1 MFDKNILAKNIKK
14 YRKQQNISQN
24 DLAKALFISPQAV
37 SKWESAVTIP
47 DIENIYNV
55 SKILEVSID
64 TLLRDSSL
72 PKAMICVDGG
82 GSKTEFLL
90 FTQDGQIKDRLVL
103 GSSNPNVTSINESFS
118 VFKKGIDTIKNNC
131 YQLAGIYIGAAG
143 MRSGINGEIIL
154 KKLKQEYGNIPID
167 VKSDIFNVIASTSCE
182 GNCIALICGTGAVV
196 YANTDKGMKRFGGW
210 GYKLDTKG
218 SGYDIGREALR
229 TALTEREC
237 LKNPC
242 IITTLIEEKLKSG
255 VWDLI
260 HEIYEREES
269 YIASFAPIVFKSYEL
284 GDKTAENILKENA
297 CRLAE
302 LITKAD
308 ELYDCGNTVIASGSI
323 ISKNKVYADMVE
335 SYLPKGKKLIIP
347 KLPQIYGAARLCL
360 KLCSAHSSANSNVF
374 TDNFKKQYE
383 KILNE
388 R

>member
-154 KKLKQEYGNIPID
+154 KATENDSMEERSQSYQCLGNIIR
-167 VKSDIFNVIASTSCE
+167 SA
-182 GNCIALICGTGAVV
+182 
-196 YANTDKGMKRFGGW
+196 KR
-210 GYKLDTKG
+210 
-218 SGYDIGREALR
+218 E
-229 TALTEREC
+229 
-237 LKNPC
+237 
-242 IITTLIEEKLKSG
+242 
-255 VWDLI
+255 
-260 HEIYEREES
+260 
-269 YIASFAPIVFKSYEL
+269 
-284 GDKTAENILKENA
+284 
-297 CRLAE
+297 
-302 LITKAD
+302 
-308 ELYDCGNTVIASGSI
+308 
-323 ISKNKVYADMVE
+323 
-335 SYLPKGKKLIIP
+335 
-347 KLPQIYGAARLCL
+347 
-360 KLCSAHSSANSNVF
+360 
-374 TDNFKKQYE
+374 
-383 KILNE
+383 
-388 R
+388 